1 MEENGQRMK
10 RRNFIHE
17 FHEWHE
23 LEEKNFFREW
33 KSNVHEWEEKKSGRG
48 FSGRGAAV
56 GLDSGLN
63 KG

>member
-23 LEEKNFFREW
+23 LEEKKNFSANCRDWKGMVRE
-33 KSNVHEWEEKKSGRG
+33 
-48 FSGRGAAV
+48 
-56 GLDSGLN
+56 
-63 KG
+63 